1 MKNNRF
7 KKILTKMFD
16 DAVSISH
23 PANIMAKYIPDRQ
36 PSGKTVVIGAG
47 KASAEMAR
55 AFEIAWKKKYQLLSN
70 SKGQIDLKYV
80 LNDDK
85 LLSYVDG
92 AHYSPVSNKKIAL
105 ELYKFIE

>member
-1 MKNNRF
+1 MSLRKAFCEINGIKCYSF
-7 KKILTKMFD
+7 LQ
-16 DAVSISH
+16 
-23 PANIMAKYIPDRQ
+23 PMAGT
-36 PSGKTVVIGAG
+36 SGVQSEKLL
-47 KASAEMAR
+47 SAER
-55 AFEIAWKKKYQLLSN
+55 EIAWKKKYQLLSN